1 MIAWLGSSIGF
12 AFHNSS
18 FFPMEIDSAP
28 QLCNRVDTV
37 LEFPLARGMENLT
50 SRGPTVHGMK
60 KFPYLKLGSFG
71 NPIFTIQDLHMFLL
85 HKQESDRVLFL

>member
-28 QLCNRVDTV
+28 QLCNRADAV
-37 LEFPLARGMENLT
+37 LELPSSNL
-50 SRGPTVHGMK
+50 GP
-60 KFPYLKLGSFG
+60 
-71 NPIFTIQDLHMFLL
+71 
-85 HKQESDRVLFL
+85 